1 MDKQTE
7 EKLFHLES
15 DILKHINQ
23 VGFPITHDD
32 LSRNR
37 QIKGS
42 LGFPY
47 FVSGDYTPKHL
58 ELVDETLSFMFSR
71 YGTPQV
77 LAPVFF
83 HFQSVPERAEKPGFN
98 VIARNGDNHAKL
110 NYVSVVI
117 NTGSDGLLD
126 SVIKHETIHCADDLL
141 NITYTV
147 TKDKTGKLRDMCSGR
162 RGTEQSQDYEPW
174 QEKMFRLVKEG
185 VIDYDEQPILLQ
197 QYLDDDYNS
206 YNDTYHS
213 EGFVTQIFRDMS
225 PGASHREALCVAHG
239 LHYVF
244 AGNIKRMRK
253 SGNWKTKHL
262 KSQIIKFLDSIPKGP
277 YYPQIRREM
286 KRYAG
291 SLM

>member
-1 MDKQTE
+1 MDKQIK
-7 EKLFHLES
+7 EKLFQLES
-15 DILKHINQ
+15 DILEQINRI
-23 VGFPITHDD
+23 GFSITHDD
-32 LSRNR
+32 LLRNR
-37 QIKGS
+37 QITNS

-58 ELVDETLSFMFSR
+58 EMVDETLSFVFGR
-71 YGTPQV
+71 YGTPPLV
-77 LAPVFF
+77 APVFF
-83 HFQSVPERAEKPGFN
+83 HFQSVPELAEKPGFN
-98 VIARNGDNHAKL
+98 VTARYEDNHAML
-110 NYVSVVI
+110 RYIGVMI

-147 TKDKTGKLRDMCSGR
+147 TKDKKGKMGDMGSGEHYL
-162 RGTEQSQDYEPW
+162 GQSQDYEPW
-174 QEKMFRLVKEG
+174 QKKMVRLVNEG
-185 VIDYDEQPILLQ
+185 VIKYDDQPRLLQ
-197 QYLDDDYNS
+197 QYLEEDYNS

-239 LHYVF
+239 MHYVF
-244 AGNIKRMRK
+244 AANMKRMRK
-253 SGNWKTKHL
+253 NGNWKTKHL
-262 KSQIIKFLDSIPKGP
+262 RNEIIKFLDTIPKGP
-277 YYPQIRREM
+277 YYPKIRREM

>member
-1 MDKQTE
+1 MATYK
-7 EKLFHLES
+7 EKLFQLES
-15 DILKHINQ
+15 EILDHINRI
-23 VGFPITHDD
+23 GFPITHDD

-37 QIKGS
+37 QITGS
-42 LGFPY
+42 LGVPY

-58 ELVDETLSFMFSR
+58 EMIDETLSFVFSR
-71 YGTPQV
+71 YGIPQV

-98 VIARNGDNHAKL
+98 VTGRNGNNNQILK
-110 NYVSVVI
+110 YVGVVI
-117 NTGSDGLLD
+117 NTGSNGLLD

-141 NITYTV
+141 NITYTA
-147 TKDKTGKLRDMCSGR
+147 TKDKTGKIGDVGSGGR
-162 RGTEQSQDYEPW
+162 YLESQDYEPW
-174 QEKMFRLVKEG
+174 QEKMVRLVGEG
-185 VIDYDEQPILLQ
+185 VIAYEDQPRLLQ
-197 QYLDDDYNS
+197 QYLEEDYNS

-239 LHYVF
+239 MHYVF
-244 AGNIKRMRK
+244 AANIKRMRK
-253 SGNWKTKHL
+253 NGNWKTKQL
-262 KSQIIKFLDSIPKGP
+262 RNEIMKFLDTIPKGP